1 MAVER
6 VAPPDRADNAS
17 RVRIEQQL
25 VRIETMAF
33 LGSIGAMHA
42 VAVQKT
48 RPRLG
53 QISVPDHVR
62 SFLQRQPLELPSAA
76 RIEHDEVYGGRMRG
90 IKREVDTLAIP
101 RRAERIRA
109 SRPRDCGRGH
119 ARAPSSSVPA
129 RTLHRFNA
137 SAPYAIP
144 RAFPAH
150 AGATSVRAIRPL
162 FSGRRF
168 RTPARNQAQWQR
180 ARSESFVG

>member
-1 MAVER
+1 MAVEC

-17 RVRIEQQL
+17 RVWIEKQL

-76 RIEHDEVYGGRMRG
+76 RIEHDEVYGGRMRAR
-90 IKREVDTLAIP
+90 KRARATPGLP
-101 RRAERIRA
+101 RRPGTPEA
-109 SRPRDCGRGH
+109 G
-119 ARAPSSSVPA
+119 ARAWPLTPPRGRAARRPPA
-129 RTLHRFNA
+129 RPG
-137 SAPYAIP
+137 S
-144 RAFPAH
+144 
-150 AGATSVRAIRPL
+150 
-162 FSGRRF
+162 SGGS
-168 RTPARNQAQWQR
+168 TARQLPPI
-180 ARSESFVG
+180 G